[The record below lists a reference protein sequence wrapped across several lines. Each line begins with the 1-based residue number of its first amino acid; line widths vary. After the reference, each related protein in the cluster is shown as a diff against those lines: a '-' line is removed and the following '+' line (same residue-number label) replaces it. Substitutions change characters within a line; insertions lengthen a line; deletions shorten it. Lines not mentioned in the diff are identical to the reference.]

1 MRIIHRTAV
10 ASLFAALTG
19 AAMFG
24 AIASADKHG
33 CAPGPAPAAGTSKT
47 AHDYFNA
54 LIKRSDCMSAFSLR
68 DNAQLEKYKHSPKA
82 TQLVTYDPAGD
93 RDPRKQD
100 AAKLVVP
107 AGQVSLHSTERLPIG
122 TEDGTATLVTWD
134 AWFGSE
140 FRYEKTGIANYKTF
154 QFASPAKR
162 IWFEVRTKFK
172 DAENERGSGKA
183 ARTGKA
189 NRRAAAAGEET
200 GAAARG
206 KESGRKRAQK
216 GNAEPPAAAP
226 APSTPIKSAHV
237 DLGVVDA
244 RAYGAKG
251 TALGPNVQSGGSLT
265 PKAGNFTVRSEVWT
279 RYWVL
284 IEQRANDWDLVSL
297 WVADEDHDPVQIID
311 RRQLSV
317 NGSVDAFWL
326 EYNTSSH
333 GGADLGERVGYVRN
347 VVMLRNPKDVPALL
361 QRPAR

>member
-1 MRIIHRTAV
+1 MKIANRGLAAFGFSLVTAAAIYSV
-10 ASLFAALTG
+10 A
-19 AAMFG
+19 
-24 AIASADKHG
+24 ASADKHG
-33 CAPGPAPAAGTSKT
+33 CAPGPPPAAGTSKT
-47 AHDYFNA
+47 AFAYYDA
-54 LIKRSDCMSAFSLR
+54 LVARRDCMSAFSLR
-68 DNAQLEKYKHSPKA
+68 DNAQLEQYKHSKRA
-82 TQLVTYDPAGD
+82 TQLVTYDPVND

-107 AGQVSLHSTERLPIG
+107 AGQVSLRSTVRLPIG
-122 TEDGTATLVTWD
+122 TEDGTTTLVTWD

-140 FRYEKTGIANYKTF
+140 FRYESTGITNYKTF
-154 QFASPAKR
+154 QFASPAKK

-172 DAENERGSGKA
+172 GAEEGRGKGNA
-183 ARTGKA
+183 ARTDRP
-189 NRRAAAAGEET
+189 NRRASAGGKGSAGGE
-200 GAAARG
+200 

-216 GNAEPPAAAP
+216 DNAEKPEAASPASP
-226 APSTPIKSAHV
+226 VKSAHV
-237 DLGVVDA
+237 DLGLVDA

-251 TALGPNVQSGGSLT
+251 TALGPNVENGGSLT

-333 GGADLGERVGYVRN
+333 GGANLGERVGYVRD
-347 VVMLRNPKDVPALL
+347 VVMLRNAKDVPALL

>member
-1 MRIIHRTAV
+1 MMNRTIV
-10 ASLFAALTG
+10 ASACAALT
-19 AAMFG
+19 AALMFG
-24 AIASADKHG
+24 AAPSADKHG
-33 CAPGPAPAAGTSKT
+33 CQPGPQAPQGAPKGSHA
-47 AHDYFNA
+47 YFDA
-54 LIKRSDCMSAFSLR
+54 LVARPDCMSAFSLR
-68 DNAQLEKYKHSPKA
+68 DNAQLQEYKHSKAA
-82 TQLVTYDPAGD
+82 TQLVTYDPVND

-107 AGQVSLHSTERLPIG
+107 AGQVSLHSTVRLPIG
-122 TEDGTATLVTWD
+122 TQDGTTTLVTWD

-140 FRYEKTGIANYKTF
+140 FRYENTGITNYKTF
-154 QFASPAKR
+154 QFASPAKK

-172 DAENERGSGKA
+172 GAEEGRGRGKGSRNDRNDKSDKKGSG
-183 ARTGKA
+183 G
-189 NRRAAAAGEET
+189 G
-200 GAAARG
+200 GG
-206 KESGRKRAQK
+206 KRAQK
-216 GNAEPPAAAP
+216 GNSQKPEAPAATP
-226 APSTPIKSAHV
+226 APPVKSAHV
-237 DLGVVDA
+237 DLGLVDA

-251 TALGPNVQSGGSLT
+251 TALGPNVESGGSLT

-279 RYWVL
+279 RYWVM

-317 NGSVDAFWL
+317 NGSVEEFWL

-333 GGADLGERVGYVRN
+333 GGTNLGERVGYVRD